1 MRSRYGSATLT
12 PTVQSSPRTLVVV
25 PCYNEAQRLD
35 VAAFTSFA
43 AGSPDVAFLFVNDG
57 SSDATLARLREL
69 EARNRNAFAVLDLTR
84 NVGKA
89 EAVRAGL
96 GIAFKSNARY
106 VGYWDADL
114 ATPLDEIARFVAVLE
129 RLPGIEIVFGARVQL
144 LGRSVRRNPLRHYL
158 GRVFAT
164 AVSAVL
170 KLPIYDTQCGA
181 KLMRRTPQLGALFDT
196 PFTVNWTFDVEL
208 LARVV
213 RSRDGTELPPAREVV
228 YELPLERWHDVAGS
242 KVRPVDFFIAFL
254 EIARIWYRYRGR
266 GE

>member
-1 MRSRYGSATLT
+1 
-12 PTVQSSPRTLVVV
+12 VESSPRTLIVV
-25 PCYNEAQRLD
+25 PCYNEATRLD
-35 VAAFTSFA
+35 LEAFRAFA
-43 AGSPDVAFLFVNDG
+43 AREPEVDFLFVNDG
-57 SSDATLARLREL
+57 STDATLARLREL
-69 EARNRNAFAVLDLTR
+69 EASDRESFAVLDLPR

-96 GIAFKSNARY
+96 CVTFKSNARF

-144 LGRSVRRNPLRHYL
+144 LGRSVRRSSTRHYL

-164 AVSAVL
+164 AVSHVL
-170 KLPIYDTQCGA
+170 GLPIYDTQCGA
-181 KLMRRTPQLGALFDT
+181 KLMRRTPQLGALFES
-196 PFTVNWTFDVEL
+196 PFGVNWTFDVEV
-208 LARVV
+208 LARLI
-213 RSRDGTELPPAREVV
+213 RSRDGGGLPPAEEAV

-242 KVRPVDFFIAFL
+242 KVRPADFLVAFL